1 MKKKLIKNLE
11 IKILSLVL
19 AVLLWAL
26 VMNISDP
33 EESRTIEDLPVT
45 VINEDAIAEADK
57 VYTIVSGD
65 TVDITIRGPQ
75 SVVRSVSASDFTAIA
90 DLSKTSVVGAVIID
104 VRVSAQYEDDLTI
117 TTGRRNDAVMIISLE
132 DKKTESFRVNVR
144 IQDEVLENY
153 YVMTDETRST
163 PNLVEVTGAVSKVDD
178 IMEVVA
184 EVSVQWR
191 SASFTTQT
199 TLKAYNS
206 YGYEVDGLEF
216 DTEEVEVAVSIVPTK
231 EVEVEVVPEGI
242 AYYGYTTERIE
253 NDPKV
258 ITIAGEQEALDKYAI
273 FRPSFN
279 ISGWQDE
286 NGEFVGDC
294 YIPNRNATLT
304 AVYEKQSEHDGRTLG
319 SAAVLEADETYQFTL
334 PDGRVFYFRPDF
346 SQTCRIMISV
356 NGDFR
361 WTLCR
366 ICGNVME
373 TIWQSGDPID
383 FRAGDVFYV
392 VPDPIP
398 AGTEMTV
405 KIILLSD

>member
-1 MKKKLIKNLE
+1 MAVRCEFVIDEAGCFERFEGEILFSDSGNLTYIGE
-11 IKILSLVL
+11 SAFQGVRFASTLVIPHGVEVIDRNAFFEAKVWGVIL
-19 AVLLWAL
+19 
-26 VMNISDP
+26 P
-33 EESRTIEDLPVT
+33 
-45 VINEDAIAEADK
+45 
-57 VYTIVSGD
+57 D
-65 TVDITIRGPQ
+65 TVEIIFDHAFDIINGDGIGGIIYIPA
-75 SVVRSVSASDFTAIA
+75 SVKYIG
-90 DLSKTSVVGAVIID
+90 VGAVFGAATALSEEQVKSFHVDFGVIHTYN
-104 VRVSAQYEDDLTI
+104 VQTSTI
-117 TTGRRNDAVMIISLE
+117 TLCDGGTRQMLTGEAFDLPSP
-132 DKKTESFRVNVR
+132 
-144 IQDEVLENY
+144 Q
-153 YVMTDETRST
+153 
-163 PNLVEVTGAVSKVDD
+163 
-178 IMEVVA
+178 
-184 EVSVQWR
+184 
-191 SASFTTQT
+191 
-199 TLKAYNS
+199 KA
-206 YGYEVDGLEF
+206 
-216 DTEEVEVAVSIVPTK
+216 
-231 EVEVEVVPEGI
+231 
-242 AYYGYTTERIE
+242 GYTF
-253 NDPKV
+253 
-258 ITIAGEQEALDKYAI
+258 L
-273 FRPSFN
+273 
-279 ISGWQDE
+279 GWQDE